1 MSFDIKN
8 IGKFI
13 EMKSVRY
20 STFPFQ
26 LVMGYDFI
34 RNNYIV
40 GEIDF
45 IPSLYS
51 AASSI
56 LSKEKIVFY
65 SLEEVLKLIDD
76 RIEIEN
82 KKLSKLNEIVN
93 FDKISSMQENYR
105 NECES
110 IFNAYRESYK
120 QVEILK
126 GLIKSTADEKN
137 SKINKIYKHELSKTQ
152 KALRRLDKRYH
163 FFFGDKADNV
173 KTIVIE
179 NTSFRNPYV
188 MRREI
193 LKTIEKYIK
202 QKVKLKNVHE
212 RLPDD
217 IKNNS

>member
-93 FDKISSMQENYR
+93 FNKISSMQENYR

-163 FFFGDKADNV
+163 FFF
-173 KTIVIE
+173 
-179 NTSFRNPYV
+179 
-188 MRREI
+188 
-193 LKTIEKYIK
+193 
-202 QKVKLKNVHE
+202 
-212 RLPDD
+212 
-217 IKNNS
+217 

>member
-82 KKLSKLNEIVN
+82 KKLSKHARHRPPRYLFPFAQKPRGNRCRGR
-93 FDKISSMQENYR
+93 SGR
-105 NECES
+105 
-110 IFNAYRESYK
+110 REK
-120 QVEILK
+120 K
-126 GLIKSTADEKN
+126 G
-137 SKINKIYKHELSKTQ
+137 Q
-152 KALRRLDKRYH
+152 KA
-163 FFFGDKADNV
+163 
-173 KTIVIE
+173 E
-179 NTSFRNPYV
+179 
-188 MRREI
+188 
-193 LKTIEKYIK
+193 
-202 QKVKLKNVHE
+202 
-212 RLPDD
+212 
-217 IKNNS
+217 